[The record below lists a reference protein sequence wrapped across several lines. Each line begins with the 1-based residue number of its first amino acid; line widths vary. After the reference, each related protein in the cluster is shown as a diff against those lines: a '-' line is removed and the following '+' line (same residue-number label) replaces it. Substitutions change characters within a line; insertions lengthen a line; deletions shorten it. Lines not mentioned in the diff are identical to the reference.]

1 MEKSFSVGGETE
13 RDAVLHIERRVWRS
27 GGWSVETG
35 GTVCRMERG
44 FSVGGETGR
53 GGVECRRVACCRS

>member
-27 GGWSVETG
+27 GGRSVETG
-35 GTVCRMERG
+35 GTACRMEC
-44 FSVGGETGR
+44 GEKQR
-53 GGVECRRVACCRS
+53 RMDGVLRAVSCRL